1 MNRTRISTVIATSQ
15 SRPYFRTRPK
25 PTLVVEHP
33 AEYVSIGL
41 NTVRLYQSTTYISL
55 LPVLEQYLPLWI
67 WKLICLKQNG
77 LRPPFAFLQLEFIL
91 VKEMCKYEFDLMT
104 SNPPSRASVSAHSK
118 LHLFLG
124 DACYLELVLVL
135 Q

>member
-1 MNRTRISTVIATSQ
+1 M
-15 SRPYFRTRPK
+15 
-25 PTLVVEHP
+25 VEHP

-41 NTVRLYQSTTYISL
+41 DTVRLYQSTIYISL

-77 LRPPFAFLQLEFIL
+77 LRPSFAFLQLEFIL

-104 SNPPSRASVSAHSK
+104 SNLPSWVFVSAYSK
-118 LHLFLG
+118 LYLFLG
-124 DACYLELVLVL
+124 DAC
-135 Q
+135 